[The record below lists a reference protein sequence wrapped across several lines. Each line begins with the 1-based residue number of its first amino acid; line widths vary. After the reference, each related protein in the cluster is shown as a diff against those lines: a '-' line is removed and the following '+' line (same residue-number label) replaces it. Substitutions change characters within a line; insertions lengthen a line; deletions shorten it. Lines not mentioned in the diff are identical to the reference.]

1 MSKIKYY
8 FNLFKDNETN
18 NIIYEEQKV
27 IKTNLTFFNLKF
39 YLDEITDLPI
49 NDCIL
54 IIEKEID
61 GKYSFNNSAYG
72 TIGNLIEFK
81 NIEFKNPIEEE
92 SKYRIYFEFKQ
103 GGITILSTKRNPLYF
118 VLHTKPTSFN
128 IDIQNSILLDDIYEL
143 QSTEQDKIKFNL
155 SVNSNNILSYS
166 FKISHKE
173 LVEPGVYIPI
183 INNKLTELED
193 TLSQDMFKNGF
204 TYLHFFLKD
213 NFDNTN
219 YRKYKIT
226 TKNNTFTSLFIL
238 NNEFKI
244 KTLEEPITIFYEHRN
259 VTTLKPVI
267 QYEENNILKQ
277 KEGTNIGTF
286 NNTKRSFSLNLK
298 TIVQDIPVK
307 EFKLFFVLNDKKELV
322 SNECF
327 VKLDNVIPEITLKD
341 YFLVSDEK
349 VDSIKINGKIKDDNL
364 FYIGENVKV
373 IKPINKILLIQSDK
387 KLSKIKF
394 DGMESID
401 LEKYNNY
408 YTTPAIEKTFELFDN
423 EKNKVT
429 SGFKYINSDSRRH
442 FYIWLD
448 KNKLTLFEKNILE
461 NHELLKVKEEQTNIL
476 EQQTLEFNNLIL
488 IKVVL
493 NSNAQDLFE
502 FDLGVDGF
510 DYSFLKYVNNSNIS
524 GDLDKDKK
532 LILSFDKTNL
542 IFSKNENTVLIKTD
556 SKKVISEKV
565 GIFDGNLNILGVS
578 YKTEKFILK
587 TNSLFFDN
595 ELNKNTPENIYFIPK
610 LKKGNK
616 NFNFNYYICKRISKD
631 IYNFEMEIPINEG
644 LENYKLIF
652 EDELENKIEKEF
664 KIEKNFKKVE
674 ASLVNIENYNLY
686 KDNNVYNIVTRND
699 DVTINFEILNETKE
713 IKETESNIVAK
724 SNDII
729 KYQKVKPNNRT
740 FSFNFKV
747 SPDKKIYEIYHEGIN
762 EKICD
767 LTIQKKNELLLE
779 CPTKITTG
787 LNSYNLYIKKDE
799 FSRITVNY
807 SNPNFNII
815 TKNNYIEI
823 NRTNNL
829 NIIEELDFELNVV
842 DDNNIYQSV
851 SKNIKANFYNDNIIE
866 EYKILNSKNNI
877 IKNNSFDLEIKL
889 NNFKDI
895 EFIRVFDEY
904 ENVLKNKLKYGTI
917 NNYICTIKGITT
929 PINPNSIKL
938 EFKIKNTDI
947 IVKQELFT
955 DNKISLFDENKNFK
969 SSIKYTDTIEVNI
982 NTEILNEYKIK
993 LYNGNELLV
1002 EKNIEHKYESIKVLK
1017 EDLRTFD
1024 FVILEIYNNENKLVY
1039 YERKLL
1045 NIIPIIETKESLN
1058 FDELNILQLN
1068 EASNIILNNKE
1079 NGYEYV
1085 LEIEDENGIVNKI
1098 NLQEGLNT
1106 YNSFNRGS
1114 YKLSLIKKRF
1124 NFKKVIKTYYL
1135 NLFNDINERL
1145 EYSKGYTKFN
1155 LVNSINIINRSNIDF
1170 KNLEPNLV
1178 HITETKKHIIV
1189 PQYNS
1194 NGNISFRFKK
1204 ESGLN
1209 RFIYKDKVGEIE
1221 FENANYIPKETISKV
1236 SIDDINTNNESLFYI
1251 KSEREVV
1258 LESESNVYFT
1268 CTEADKII
1276 IKPDKL
1282 NNEIERFVY
1291 SEVPVT
1297 IYKEFVPCKIDFYK
1311 NDEKIDSLRIDIE
1324 KLNKTVIQFWNTGNK
1339 RMVSIIPFK
1348 IKSTQ
1353 TTRNAIQLSIKNRVK
1368 HFLYNFTIITAKVN
1382 NKKDFLTWTLDE
1394 QEEFI
1399 KDCTAKYYDK
1409 FKDTNVEKIKDFIRD
1424 EIIKLED

>member
-18 NIIYEEQKV
+18 NIIYEEQKSV
-27 IKTNLTFFNLKF
+27 KTNLTFFNLKF

-72 TIGNLIEFK
+72 TISNLIEFK
-81 NIEFKNPIEEE
+81 NIEFKNAIEEE
-92 SKYRIYFEFKQ
+92 SKYKIYFEFKQ
-103 GGITILSTKRNPLYF
+103 GGITVLNTKRNPLYF

-128 IDIQNSILLDDIYEL
+128 IDIQNSILLNDIYEL

-155 SVNSNNILSYS
+155 SINSNNILSYS

-173 LVEPGVYIPI
+173 LVEPGEYIPI
-183 INNKLTELED
+183 TNNKLTELED
-193 TLSQDMFKNGF
+193 TLSQDMFKKGF

-219 YRKYKIT
+219 YKKYKIT
-226 TKNNTFTSLFIL
+226 TKNNTFTSLFVL

-244 KTLEEPITIFYEHRN
+244 KSLEEPISIFYEHRN

-267 QYEENNILKQ
+267 QYEEKNVLKQ
-277 KEGTNIGTF
+277 KEGNNIVTF

-298 TIVQDIPVK
+298 EVFQEIPVK
-307 EFKLFFVLNDKKELV
+307 EFKLFFLLNDKKELV
-322 SNECF
+322 SNECL
-327 VKLDNVIPEITLKD
+327 VKVDNVIPEITLKD
-341 YFLVSDEK
+341 YYLVNDQK
-349 VDSIKINGKIKDDNL
+349 INSIKIEGKIKDDNL
-364 FYIGENVKV
+364 FYVGENVKV
-373 IKPINKILLIQSDK
+373 INPVNKILLIQSEK
-387 KLSKIKF
+387 KLAKIKF

-408 YTTPAIEKTFELFDN
+408 YTTPAIEKTFEIFDN
-423 EKNKVT
+423 DKNKVT

-442 FYIWLD
+442 FYIWLN
-448 KNKLTLFEKNILE
+448 KNNLTLFEKNILE
-461 NHELLKVKEEQTNIL
+461 NHGELKVKEEQTNIL

-493 NSNAQDLFE
+493 NSNATDLFE

-532 LILSFDKTNL
+532 LILNFDKTNL

-556 SKKVISEKV
+556 SKKIISEKV

-595 ELNKNTPENIYFIPK
+595 ELNKNNSENIYFIPK
-610 LKKGNK
+610 LKKNNK
-616 NFNFNYYICKRISKD
+616 NANFNYYICKRISKD
-631 IYNFEMEIPINEG
+631 IYNFEVEIPIEEG

-652 EDELENKIEKEF
+652 EDELQNKIEKEF

-674 ASLVNIENYNLY
+674 AVLNNIENYNLY
-686 KDNNVYNIVTRND
+686 KNNDVYNIVTRND
-699 DVTINFEILNETKE
+699 DVTINFEVINETKE
-713 IKETESNIVAK
+713 IKETESNIIAK

-729 KYQKVKPNNRT
+729 KYQKLKPNNRS

-747 SPDKKIYEIYHEGIN
+747 TNDKKTYEIIHEGIN
-762 EKICD
+762 EKICEI
-767 LTIQKKNELLLE
+767 TIQKKNELLLE

-799 FSRITVNY
+799 FSRITINY

-823 NRTNNL
+823 NRTNNI
-829 NIIEELDFELNVV
+829 NIIEELDFEINVV
-842 DDNNIYQSV
+842 DDNDIYQSV
-851 SKNIKANFYNDNIIE
+851 SKNIKAHFYNDNVIE
-866 EYKILNSKNNI
+866 EYKILNSNNNI
-877 IKNNSFDLEIKL
+877 IKNNSFDLELKL

-904 ENVLKNKLKYGTI
+904 ENILKNKLKYGII
-917 NNYICTIKGITT
+917 NNYLCIIKGITT

-947 IVKQELFT
+947 IVKQELFS
-955 DNKISLFDENKNFK
+955 DNKINLFDENKNFK
-969 SSIKYTDTIEVNI
+969 SSIKYTDTIEINI
-982 NTEILNEYKIK
+982 NTDVLDNYKVK

-1002 EKNIEHKYESIKVLK
+1002 EKNIEHKYETIKVLK
-1017 EDLRTFD
+1017 EDLKTFD
-1024 FVILEIYNNENKLVY
+1024 FIILEIYNNENKLVY

-1045 NIIPIIETKESLN
+1045 NIIPVSINKEKLN
-1058 FDELNILQLN
+1058 FEELNILSLN
-1068 EASNIILNNKE
+1068 EASNIIFTNKE

-1085 LEIEDENGIVNKI
+1085 LDIENENGLIDKI
-1098 NLQEGLNT
+1098 NLQEGLNN
-1106 YNSFNRGS
+1106 YNLFNRGS

-1124 NFKKVIKTYYL
+1124 NFKKIIKTYYL

-1155 LVNSINIINRSNIDF
+1155 LINSISIINRSNINF

-1178 HITETKKHIIV
+1178 HITETKKHVIT
-1189 PQYNS
+1189 PEYHS
-1194 NGNISFRFKK
+1194 NGDISFRFKK
-1204 ESGLN
+1204 EEGLN

-1221 FENANYIPKETISKV
+1221 FENVNYIPKEIIPKV
-1236 SIDDINTNNESLFYI
+1236 SIDDINTDNQSLFYI
-1251 KSEREVV
+1251 KNPREVV

-1268 CTEADKII
+1268 CTEADKIK

-1311 NDEKIDSLRIDIE
+1311 DDEKIDSLRIDIE

-1348 IKSTQ
+1348 IKSVQATK
-1353 TTRNAIQLSIKNRVK
+1353 NAIQFSIKNRVK

-1382 NKKDFLTWTLDE
+1382 NKKDFLTWTIDE

-1399 KDCTAKYYDK
+1399 KDCTAKYYNE
-1409 FKDTNVEKIKDFIRD
+1409 FKDTNIERIKQVIRD
-1424 EIIKLED
+1424 ELIKLED